1 MGLLVPY
8 IRNADGSIVRV
19 TDGIYEASTKEMGP
33 YLFEEQL
40 HGWPEP
46 KVYWAK
52 ESGPCLGVAP
62 YTGDL
67 ESASTDIPRPNLLNN
82 NLSAA

>member
-1 MGLLVPY
+1 MDLLVPY

-19 TDGIYEASTKEMGP
+19 KDGFYVASTKEMAP

-40 HGWPEP
+40 HGRPEP

-62 YTGDL
+62 YIGDL
-67 ESASTDIPRPNLLNN
+67 NSTPTSI
-82 NLSAA
+82 AAPDLAE

>member
-19 TDGIYEASTKEMGP
+19 SDGIYVASTKEMDP

-62 YTGDL
+62 YRGDL
-67 ESASTDIPRPNLLNN
+67 KSLLTDI
-82 NLSAA
+82 AAPELVE

>member
-19 TDGIYEASTKEMGP
+19 KDGFYIASAKEMGP
-33 YLFEEQL
+33 YVFEQQL
-40 HGWPEP
+40 LGWPEP

-62 YTGDL
+62 YRGDL
-67 ESASTDIPRPNLLNN
+67 KSILTDI
-82 NLSAA
+82 AAPDLIG